1 MEKTKKRRWVI
12 QCDTPRRSIYDS
24 TLESV
29 RRCVR
34 FTGSFLFVNT
44 FRFSLVLL
52 NSWHFLEIS
61 SLELCL
67 AVLPREK
74 SISIASMQQ
83 MHVELARLWD
93 LKKIHQ
99 AADSYWANIF
109 TSWLTFNRLGCV
121 EMTGFSI
128 SRTHGLCFQK
138 ADEGPWTC
146 GSYHR
151 RFLLKQKRASLGERM
166 AMALF
171 KVTFEV
177 ICLVSSHGKIGKC
190 IVASWKNSL
199 SKVQSFGNMSYHC
212 LDCFPC
218 GILWLNMLELC
229 SNLQPYFLLNPPSVC
244 PWAQTVWN
252 LYLFARRS

>member
-52 NSWHFLEIS
+52 NSSHFLEIS

-93 LKKIHQ
+93 LQKIHQ
-99 AADSYWANIF
+99 AADSYWANVF
-109 TSWLTFNRLGCV
+109 TSWLTFNCLGCV

-166 AMALF
+166 AMATSGDIWSDLSRF
-171 KVTFEV
+171 IPWNNWKV
-177 ICLVSSHGKIGKC
+177 HRG
-190 IVASWKNSL
+190 IVVKTPFPRYSL
-199 SKVQSFGNMSYHC
+199 LGNMSYHC
-212 LDCFPC
+212 LDCFPRH
-218 GILWLNMLELC
+218 ILWLNMLELC

-252 LYLFARRS
+252 LYLCA